1 MIWNETKECM
11 SRDEMAHMQSARLK
25 KLVNRVYHD
34 VEFYR
39 KKMQEIGLEP
49 GDIRGIEDLN
59 KLPFTT
65 KEDLRDNYPFGMFA
79 LPVSEV
85 VRIHASSG
93 TTGKATVVGYTRRD
107 LEIWQECVARVLT
120 MVGIGKQD
128 KIQVSYGYGLFT
140 GGLGLHYG
148 GENVGATVIPMS
160 TGNTKKQITMMRDFG
175 VTAIACTPSYLL
187 HIIESLEENNLADKT
202 NLKYAILG
210 GEPWTDNMR
219 KEIEKRLG
227 IKAYNIYGMS
237 EIIGPGVSADC
248 HYHQGLHIYEDHFVP
263 EIINPDS
270 LEQLEEGESGE
281 LVFTTLTKEA
291 LPLLRY
297 RTRDITSLTYQPC
310 ECGRNLVRMGRLE
323 GRTDDMLIIRGV
335 NIFPSQVETALLE
348 IDEISPHYQLIAD
361 RVNNLDILEVRVEL
375 NGNFFSD
382 EIGEIE
388 KLRKRITHHLTQALG
403 VSVIVKLVEPK
414 TLGRSEGKSERVID
428 NRKLL

>member
-39 KKMQEIGLEP
+39 KKMQEMGLEP

-140 GGLGLHYG
+140 
-148 GENVGATVIPMS
+148 
-160 TGNTKKQITMMRDFG
+160 
-175 VTAIACTPSYLL
+175 
-187 HIIESLEENNLADKT
+187 
-202 NLKYAILG
+202 
-210 GEPWTDNMR
+210 
-219 KEIEKRLG
+219 
-227 IKAYNIYGMS
+227 
-237 EIIGPGVSADC
+237 
-248 HYHQGLHIYEDHFVP
+248 
-263 EIINPDS
+263 
-270 LEQLEEGESGE
+270 
-281 LVFTTLTKEA
+281 EA
-291 LPLLRY
+291 
-297 RTRDITSLTYQPC
+297 
-310 ECGRNLVRMGRLE
+310 
-323 GRTDDMLIIRGV
+323 
-335 NIFPSQVETALLE
+335 
-348 IDEISPHYQLIAD
+348 
-361 RVNNLDILEVRVEL
+361 
-375 NGNFFSD
+375 
-382 EIGEIE
+382 
-388 KLRKRITHHLTQALG
+388 
-403 VSVIVKLVEPK
+403 
-414 TLGRSEGKSERVID
+414 
-428 NRKLL
+428 